1 MFHALATGSLVNER
15 PKVWFWLHTKC
26 QGSQYTSKEFVS
38 LILSNDVKFSMDGK
52 GRALDNVYIER
63 FWRSLKQEYVYIFVP
78 ESGHQLHDGLKK
90 YFEFYNFKRKHQ
102 NINDQVPNCVQL
114 TTVMII
120 TQLGSI
126 EKVGQH

>member
-1 MFHALATGSLVNER
+1 MRAAVID
-15 PKVWFWLHTKC
+15 WFTRFVLSWRIANTLSTDFCLEVVEEAFSKYGKPQVFNTD
-26 QGSQYTSKEFVS
+26 QGSQ
-38 LILSNDVKFSMDGK
+38 
-52 GRALDNVYIER
+52 
-63 FWRSLKQEYVYIFVP
+63 YVYIFVP